1 MNTRNSKSRWL
12 HSGCICCGPS
22 LSRRGFLA
30 GLGAFGAA
38 SAFPFAA
45 ARGQTK
51 PALIDTH
58 LHFYPPEYQ
67 KLWLDWEDARKQPH
81 FPGQVAWTR
90 EQAVEDMDR
99 DGVRAGILSIA
110 STPGVW
116 FDVGPA
122 EASRLARACN
132 DYAADMMRDHPGR
145 FGLFATL
152 SMLDIDATLKEI
164 EYAFDTLKADGI
176 GLQSSYGDKWLG
188 NAVYKPVLEELNRR
202 KAVVYV
208 HPLVASCCSALS
220 VGTFPAVI
228 EVPHD
233 TTRTVTSLLLSG
245 SFAHFRDIKWLFSHA
260 GGTIP
265 MMAGRINSFYGARPN
280 LKEFAPE
287 GIEGELRR
295 LHYDTAN
302 ATFAPSM
309 AALMK
314 LVPVSQ
320 ITYGTD
326 YPYFGFDQFAKLQKL
341 GLIGR
346 RSRGHRPRQCD
357 AADPAVARLRSVSSL
372 SGEFSQPPPA
382 WLCRRCIAMRR
393 AGAALADLN
402 QKFAGGQFVELLC
415 LLRQRCLLFHL
426 TQKQSCGRKQVAL
439 RATHHHQFAAPG
451 GAGNGQYQPVLFFE
465 GEYDAGHHRQIGVLS
480 DDGLQGMDRIAQD
493 GRRRRLQSGAPKK
506 LMKSVPDGV
515 ALFRQRPGIGA

>member
-1 MNTRNSKSRWL
+1 MNTRDRKSPIHRGCSCCDL
-12 HSGCICCGPS
+12 HW
-22 LSRRGFLA
+22 SRRGFLA
-30 GLGAFGAA
+30 RLGAVGLTSTFASTAA
-38 SAFPFAA
+38 FA
-45 ARGQTK
+45 QTR

-67 KLWLDWEDARKQPH
+67 KLWLGYEDARKQPH

-90 EQAVEDMDR
+90 EKLVDDMDSN
-99 DGVRAGILSIA
+99 GVRTGILSIA

-116 FDVGPA
+116 FDLGAA
-122 EASRLARACN
+122 EAGRLARTCN

-164 EYAFDTLKADGI
+164 EYAIDTLKADGI
-176 GLQSSYGDKWLG
+176 GLQTSYGDKWLG
-188 NAVYKPVLEELNRR
+188 NAAYRPVLEELNRR

-208 HPLVASCCSALS
+208 HPLVANCCSALS

-245 SFAHFRDIKWLFSHA
+245 SFARYRDIKWLFSHA

-265 MMAGRINSFYGARPN
+265 MMAGRINSFYGARPD

-309 AALMK
+309 AALLK
-314 LVPVSQ
+314 LVPASQ

-326 YPYFGFDQFAKLQKL
+326 YPYFGFGQFTQMQKL
-341 GLIGR
+341 GLSAEDLDAIGHENATR
-346 RSRGHRPRQCD
+346 LIP
-357 AADPAVARLRSVSSL
+357 RLR
-372 SGEFSQPPPA
+372 A
-382 WLCRRCIAMRR
+382 
-393 AGAALADLN
+393 
-402 QKFAGGQFVELLC
+402 
-415 LLRQRCLLFHL
+415 
-426 TQKQSCGRKQVAL
+426 
-439 RATHHHQFAAPG
+439 
-451 GAGNGQYQPVLFFE
+451 
-465 GEYDAGHHRQIGVLS
+465 
-480 DDGLQGMDRIAQD
+480 
-493 GRRRRLQSGAPKK
+493 
-506 LMKSVPDGV
+506 
-515 ALFRQRPGIGA
+515 